1 MIPVKFKGATF
12 GRLVRIE
19 FEILRLGELK
29 IDDLSEF
36 NTSEIKL
43 EVRSTS
49 SGIKLVGIWEGDIE
63 RVGEAIKKALEESMK
78 LREKLLRKMR
88 SKVERIRKT
97 LIEMGF
103 KEESMGYGDVVRFM
117 KKIGEYEVAIIVS
130 SRDDFVRVEV
140 YGGNRKLLA
149 PELEAFFESVDIE
162 ELEIYDVDEEGRE
175 ERVVINLEL
184 PKTDDKPEKR
194 IAEAVKVLENILMA

>member
-1 MIPVKFKGATF
+1 MKFKGATF